1 MNRSRSV
8 LSSHV
13 KSPSGF
19 VTVAY
24 IVSNLEKL
32 AIEISTAF
40 LEIKS
45 TARNKY
51 YS

>member
-1 MNRSRSV
+1 M
-8 LSSHV
+8 

-40 LEIKS
+40 LEIMC

-51 YS
+51 YSLYIIIRYKSVT